1 MQNSIAKK
9 LKNDYQIEMG
19 NLHSKAKLN
28 ANCIK
33 KNRKKFSER
42 GKNAWHNLNYMQSDC
57 RSKTIYSKSNS
68 ETKTKK
74 RTENSRVRGENS

>member
-33 KNRKKFSER
+33 KISER

-74 RTENSRVRGENS
+74 EN